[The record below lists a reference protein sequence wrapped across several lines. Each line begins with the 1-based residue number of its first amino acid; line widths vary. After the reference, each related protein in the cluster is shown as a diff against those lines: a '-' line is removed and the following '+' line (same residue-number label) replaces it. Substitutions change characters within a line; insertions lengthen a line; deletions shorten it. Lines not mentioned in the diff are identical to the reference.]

1 MPKFITL
8 EEADELCKEGGQYK
22 KLAFV
27 NRQQI
32 KSLLENA
39 ETNVNSANLIASSI
53 DEKDPKWMSVYI
65 DNYDALHILAEA
77 FLQFENRKIANHQ
90 CLFAFLC
97 KNHPELEFDW
107 YFFEEIRFNRNGAH
121 YYGKKITYEDW
132 ERAKLKFNLYASAL
146 KKEIEKRLGSGL

>member
-1 MPKFITL
+1 MLKN
-8 EEADELCKEGGQYK
+8 LC
-22 KLAFV
+22 
-27 NRQQI
+27 
-32 KSLLENA
+32 LL
-39 ETNVNSANLIASSI
+39 L
-53 DEKDPKWMSVYI
+53 YI
-65 DNYDALHILAEA
+65 DYYDALHILAEA

-132 ERAKLKFNLYASAL
+132 EKAKLKFNLYISAL
-146 KKEIEKRLGSGL
+146 KKEIEKRLGSSLWKRCLAIISAKNVWRFKHAVFICQWNFTSPKP

>member
-8 EEADELCKEGGQYK
+8 EEADELCKRSGEYK

-65 DNYDALHILAEA
+65 DYYDALHILAEA

-97 KNHPELEFDW
+97 KNHPEFDW

-121 YYGKKITYEDW
+121 YYGKKIAYEDW
-132 ERAKLKFNLYASAL
+132 EKAKLKFNLYVSAL
-146 KKEIEKRLGSGL
+146 KKEIEKRLGISL